1 MDSNVVWVRSN
12 KEPIFS
18 SNGGGEVGEEE
29 DEEEVEKRQVV
40 VVVVVVLVRVGRGE
54 NRSGDLRVDDHDGWA
69 VRVSLV
75 GGVEKVL
82 LLILVVV
89 GRTRRGRTPP
99 VFQADTPTR
108 RRIPNVVIVVVV
120 VCETVRTNHPKKNQ
134 RQQDRKVNQGIR
146 RIVSAFCC
154 FRFRFVGG

>member
-1 MDSNVVWVRSN
+1 M
-12 KEPIFS
+12 
-18 SNGGGEVGEEE
+18 
-29 DEEEVEKRQVV
+29 EKRQVV
-40 VVVVVVLVRVGRGE
+40 VVVVVVLVRVGRIE

-75 GGVEKVL
+75 REERVVL
-82 LLILVVV
+82 LLLLLV

-108 RRIPNVVIVVVV
+108 RRIPNVVIVLVVVIVV

-146 RIVSAFCC
+146 RIVSAFVVLCC
-154 FRFRFVGG
+154 FRFVSWVDGRKE

>member
-75 GGVEKVL
+75 RGIEKVL
-82 LLILVVV
+82 LLILLVVV

-108 RRIPNVVIVVVV
+108 RRIPNVGTIHFD
-120 VCETVRTNHPKKNQ
+120 VCSPMQ
-134 RQQDRKVNQGIR
+134 SIL
-146 RIVSAFCC
+146 
-154 FRFRFVGG
+154 